1 VTEPRLIVH
10 GGAWNIPPELED
22 DHIRGVRQA
31 VSEVFPQLRQGL
43 SALDAVEAAVRIL
56 EDDPAFDAG
65 RGSCLNAAGA
75 IELDAMV
82 MDGATLN
89 LGAVAGI
96 RNVLHPVSVARLVM
110 ERTEHCLLVGE
121 GATSWARS
129 MGIEEASPEELLTER
144 ELAWHRQLRDDPDF
158 RTRHPFEAQPM
169 GTVGAVALDQQ
180 GNLAAA
186 TSTGGT
192 PRKLPGRVGDS
203 PLVGAGGYAD
213 NACGAASATGWGEQ
227 IMKVLLSKT
236 ACDLL
241 QQHPAPAAARMAI
254 DVLARRARGY
264 GGIILISPA
273 GEYGFAHNTPKMAYA
288 YPDASGRV
296 VASIR
301 HSPY

>member
-1 VTEPRLIVH
+1 MTEPRLIVH
-10 GGAWNIPPELED
+10 GGAWNIPLEQEA
-22 DHIRGVRQA
+22 DHIHGVHQA
-31 VSEVFPQLRQGL
+31 VSEVFPRLCAGL
-43 SALDAVEAAVRIL
+43 PALDAVEAAVRLL
-56 EDDPAFDAG
+56 EDDPTFDAG

-82 MDGATLN
+82 MDGATLK
-89 LGAVAGI
+89 LGAVAAI

-110 ERTEHCLLVGE
+110 ERTEHCFLVGD
-121 GATSWARS
+121 GAQCWARS
-129 MGIEEASPEELLTER
+129 VGVEEVSPETLLTER
-144 ELAWHRQLRDDPDF
+144 ELAWYQQLKDDPNF
-158 RTRHPFEAQPM
+158 CTRESFQAEPM
-169 GTVGAVALDQQ
+169 GTVGAVALDTS

-241 QQHPAPAAARMAI
+241 REHSAPIAARMAI
-254 DVLARRARGY
+254 DLLARRVQGY
-264 GGIILISPA
+264 GGIILISPS
-273 GEYGFAHNTPKMAYA
+273 GEYGFAHNTPKMAFA
-288 YPDASGRV
+288 YPDTSGHII
-296 VASIR
+296 AAIR
-301 HSPY
+301 HTPG